1 MNWRLLSR
9 MPALLKCGVYGGQRR
24 QGTLTLLMA
33 SVALLT
39 FAACGAAQ
47 TSPHIAQAPS
57 PTLAPTSTATAT
69 ATSTATATATAT
81 QRPRPRPTSTVALPP
96 PPHGPANTPTP
107 QPPPTNTPGAG
118 GTATTTPGGSPTPT
132 STPSCPTYSG
142 AGASMAQ
149 VKAALAA
156 SAGTPFWSD
165 QPSII
170 LPAPLLDALAWEE
183 SGWQSTI
190 IACDGGIGTMQMM
203 PATATWMNQRF
214 GTNWDVNTLSG
225 NTNLGAE
232 YVEWLVRYFGDV
244 YYNGSYDLSNQD
256 LLNDIIAAYNAGP
269 AAIDPTAGTVGI
281 PNWQYVNNVEAL
293 MTSCPCLSF

>member
-1 MNWRLLSR
+1 
-9 MPALLKCGVYGGQRR
+9 
-24 QGTLTLLMA
+24 
-33 SVALLT
+33 
-39 FAACGAAQ
+39 
-47 TSPHIAQAPS
+47 
-57 PTLAPTSTATAT
+57 
-69 ATSTATATATAT
+69 
-81 QRPRPRPTSTVALPP
+81 
-96 PPHGPANTPTP
+96 
-107 QPPPTNTPGAG
+107 
-118 GTATTTPGGSPTPT
+118 
-132 STPSCPTYSG
+132 
-142 AGASMAQ
+142 MAQ
-149 VKAALAA
+149 VKSALAA

-190 IACDGGIGTMQMM
+190 IACDGGIGTMQIM

-214 GTNWDVNTLSG
+214 GTNWNVNTLSG

-244 YYNGSYDLSNQD
+244 YYNGNYSLSNQD

-269 AAIDPTAGTVGI
+269 AAIDPTTGPAGI

>member
-1 MNWRLLSR
+1 
-9 MPALLKCGVYGGQRR
+9 
-24 QGTLTLLMA
+24 
-33 SVALLT
+33 
-39 FAACGAAQ
+39 
-47 TSPHIAQAPS
+47 
-57 PTLAPTSTATAT
+57 
-69 ATSTATATATAT
+69 
-81 QRPRPRPTSTVALPP
+81 
-96 PPHGPANTPTP
+96 
-107 QPPPTNTPGAG
+107 
-118 GTATTTPGGSPTPT
+118 
-132 STPSCPTYSG
+132 
-142 AGASMAQ
+142 MAQ

-190 IACDGGIGTMQMM
+190 IACDGGIGTMQIM

-256 LLNDIIAAYNAGP
+256 LLNDVVAAYNVGP
-269 AAIDPTAGTVGI
+269 GAIDPTAGTAGI